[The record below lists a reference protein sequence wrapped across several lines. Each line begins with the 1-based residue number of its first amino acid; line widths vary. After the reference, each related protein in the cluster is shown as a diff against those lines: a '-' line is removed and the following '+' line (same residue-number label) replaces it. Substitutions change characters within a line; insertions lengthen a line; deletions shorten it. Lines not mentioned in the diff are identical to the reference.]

1 MGLGGRGAGKR
12 GVPRAKWGAAP
23 PLANGT
29 TLASHLEVLGVYH
42 VVVHSFFIRPALN
55 GIYAGGFVTRK
66 AHFIA
71 ILRTS
76 PKLTEIVARHL

>member
-1 MGLGGRGAGKR
+1 MAGGRARG
-12 GVPRAKWGAAP
+12 GVPRAKWGAAH

-71 ILRTS
+71 INFAD
-76 PKLTEIVARHL
+76 VA

>member
-1 MGLGGRGAGKR
+1 ML
-12 GVPRAKWGAAP
+12 KWGIAP

-42 VVVHSFFIRPALN
+42 AVVHSFFIRPALN
-55 GIYAGGFVTRK
+55 GIYAAGFVNRK

-71 ILRTS
+71 INFAN
-76 PKLTEIVARHL
+76 VA